1 MRVDNLRNIA
11 IIAHV
16 DHGKTTMVDK
26 LLRATDAFR
35 ANQQVEDRVLDS
47 NDQERERGITILAKN
62 ISIEYKDVKINVID
76 TPGHADF
83 GGEVE
88 RVLRMADGAL
98 LLVDA
103 FEGPMPQTRF
113 VLRHAIDTSLKIMI
127 VINKID
133 RPGANPE
140 KAYNDCL
147 DLMAD
152 LGATDDQ
159 LEFAMEHVVY
169 ASAMNGF
176 ARLDPN
182 DGNMDMYPLLDM
194 IIDDMP
200 APEVDET
207 APLAMQCVTID
218 HSNFVG
224 RIGIGRVYSGT
235 IRQGDQILVVKN
247 DGSSAT
253 ATVKQLLTFD
263 YLGRTECQEV
273 GAGDIA
279 AVVGIERTDIGDV
292 YTDPENPVELEPIE
306 IDPPTLSIVFEAS
319 TSPLVGRDG
328 DIVGARQLKER
339 LFNEA
344 ENNVTMKIEELED
357 KSGVEVSGRGILH
370 LSVLME
376 SMRREGFEFQVGRP
390 RVLFKK
396 DENGNKM
403 EPVEQAVVE
412 CPDEY
417 SGKVVEVFGT
427 SGSIMTS
434 MDTSGIVTH
443 LEFKIPTR
451 GIMGL
456 KNRIMNVTHGE
467 GVFYHTFLEYGP
479 YAGEIGNRQNGA
491 MISMTTEKAVAYALG
506 TLQERGQLFV
516 EPGVECYE
524 GMIVGERSKAGDM
537 VVNIARTKNLGNQ
550 RSSTSDISV
559 QLVPPRTFSLE
570 EALEYIAD
578 DELVEIT
585 PKNIRLRKRLLNAT
599 DRKKAAV
606 RAGQVNK

>member
-1 MRVDNLRNIA
+1 M
-11 IIAHV
+11 
-16 DHGKTTMVDK
+16 
-26 LLRATDAFR
+26 
-35 ANQQVEDRVLDS
+35 
-47 NDQERERGITILAKN
+47 
-62 ISIEYKDVKINVID
+62 
-76 TPGHADF
+76 
-83 GGEVE
+83 
-88 RVLRMADGAL
+88 
-98 LLVDA
+98 
-103 FEGPMPQTRF
+103 
-113 VLRHAIDTSLKIMI
+113 
-127 VINKID
+127 
-133 RPGANPE
+133 
-140 KAYNDCL
+140 
-147 DLMAD
+147 
-152 LGATDDQ
+152 
-159 LEFAMEHVVY
+159 
-169 ASAMNGF
+169 
-176 ARLDPN
+176 
-182 DGNMDMYPLLDM
+182 
-194 IIDDMP
+194 
-200 APEVDET
+200 
-207 APLAMQCVTID
+207 
-218 HSNFVG
+218 
-224 RIGIGRVYSGT
+224 
-235 IRQGDQILVVKN
+235 
-247 DGSSAT
+247 
-253 ATVKQLLTFD
+253 
-263 YLGRTECQEV
+263 
-273 GAGDIA
+273 
-279 AVVGIERTDIGDV
+279 
-292 YTDPENPVELEPIE
+292 
-306 IDPPTLSIVFEAS
+306 
-319 TSPLVGRDG
+319 
-328 DIVGARQLKER
+328 GARQLKER

-427 SGSIMTS
+427 SG
-434 MDTSGIVTH
+434 GIVTH

-516 EPGVECYE
+516 EPGTECYE